1 MPDQL
6 AQPVPL
12 NYGSVMPAG
21 MPKVM
26 LAVLPMC
33 MLDPAGILLFLVEGE
48 LVLVPLGTAV
58 GVVDCTDIFEMVS
71 IAEEW

>member
-12 NYGSVMPAG
+12 NCGSVMPAG
-21 MPKVM
+21 MLKVV

-33 MLDPAGILLFLVEGE
+33 MLDPAGILLFPVECE
-48 LVLVPLGTAV
+48 LVLAPLGTAM
-58 GVVDCTDIFEMVS
+58 GVVDCADMFEMVS
-71 IAEEW
+71 VAKEL

>member
-1 MPDQL
+1 
-6 AQPVPL
+6 
-12 NYGSVMPAG
+12 
-21 MPKVM
+21 
-26 LAVLPMC
+26 